1 MATLGFY
8 RKIRRYLEIF
18 RVFVKYNLFSLLY
31 KEIQRNYVSNNKVTS
46 CYADVENQKNAEKL
60 RLAFEELGPTFVKL
74 GQIMSKRPDLLPQS
88 YIQEL
93 SHLQDKVKPL
103 DFTRMIDSFEGFQCT
118 IGGMDEKS
126 SKRSAVDVD
135 FITGVFDEFNTK
147 PIASASIAQVYEASI
162 GGQKVAVKVARPGLI
177 DKINIDLSI
186 INDLKPIIVKVG
198 GFGKKINFDE
208 FLDEFRELL
217 NKELDFRNEARNLK
231 RFHENFADIDEV
243 RIPAVYEDY
252 CTESVLVMEY
262 MEGTPAKELSK
273 IDPEKR
279 SHYAHLISSSYLKQ
293 VYLDGVY
300 HADPHAGNIL
310 IQEDGGIAYIDFGAV
325 GIIDGELRRNMLNL
339 FYGIYKQ
346 NVDIAFEA
354 FLKIAN
360 INKEEINVRKF
371 KLDLDDL
378 IAKQNYGMGERQNDN
393 YAKLAMKYNLALPSD
408 FSTLERALVLIEG
421 VCLELDPKFS
431 IIDDARPIIAKVMLQ
446 RYSPFRAAEY
456 FQLEGDKYLEIFKNL
471 PQGINDVIETIRG
484 YRIEKIEEK
493 SRQLRRARIVDST
506 AKYVFVSIIMA
517 ASAYLATQPETS
529 ISNLGIAGFIVALLL
544 FAALFI
550 KNQ

>member
-1 MATLGFY
+1 M
-8 RKIRRYLEIF
+8 
-18 RVFVKYNLFSLLY
+18 
-31 KEIQRNYVSNNKVTS
+31 
-46 CYADVENQKNAEKL
+46 ENQKNAIKL
-60 RLAFEELGPTFVKL
+60 RRAFEDLGPTFVKL

-93 SHLQDKVKPL
+93 SRLQDKVRPSE
-103 DFTRMIDSFEGFQCT
+103 FSEMIRSFEGFQCT
-118 IGGMDEKS
+118 IGGS
-126 SKRSAVDVD
+126 GANRNQTTAVDESYINN
-135 FITGVFDEFNTK
+135 FFDNFNTK
-147 PIASASIAQVYEASI
+147 PIASASVAQVYEAVLD
-162 GGQKVAVKVARPGLI
+162 GQKVAVKVARPGLI
-177 DKINIDLSI
+177 DKINVDLSI
-186 INDLKPIIVKVG
+186 INDLKPIIVRVG
-198 GFGKKINFDE
+198 GFGKNINFDE

-231 RFHENFADIDEV
+231 RFHEAFADFDEV
-243 RIPAVYEDY
+243 RIPAVHEDY

-262 MEGTPAKELSK
+262 MEGKLVKDLPTM
-273 IDPEKR
+273 DREKR

-325 GIIDGELRRNMLNL
+325 GIIDDELRRNMLNL
-339 FYGIYKQ
+339 FYGIYKK

-354 FLKIAN
+354 FLKVAN
-360 INKEEINVRKF
+360 INKNDINTRKF

-378 IAKQNYGMGERQNDN
+378 IAKQNYSLGERQNDS
-393 YAKLAMKYNLALPSD
+393 YANLALKYDLSLPSD

-431 IIDDARPIIAKVMLQ
+431 IIDDARPIITRVMIQ

-484 YRIEKIEEK
+484 YRIEKLEEK
-493 SRQLRRARIVDST
+493 SRQIRRDRIMDSA
-506 AKYVFVSIIMA
+506 AKYVFVSIILI
-517 ASAYLATQPETS
+517 ASAYLATQPETG
-529 ISNLGIAGFIVALLL
+529 IANLGIAGFIVALLL
-544 FAALFI
+544 FALLFL